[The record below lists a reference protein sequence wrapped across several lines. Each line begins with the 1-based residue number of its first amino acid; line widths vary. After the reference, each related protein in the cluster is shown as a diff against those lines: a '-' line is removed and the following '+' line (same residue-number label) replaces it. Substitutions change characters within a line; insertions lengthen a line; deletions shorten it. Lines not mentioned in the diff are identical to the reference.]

1 MRIDMSNIPPNRAR
15 RIVFMLSG
23 AIDALIGGILLLIGF
38 GVLPLDV
45 TQYGVENGHVN
56 LLGTVMF
63 LLGAGT
69 FAYNFSRLDE

>member
-1 MRIDMSNIPPNRAR
+1 MNPSPNRPR

-23 AIDALIGGILLLIGF
+23 AIDAVIGGILLLIGL
-38 GVLPLDV
+38 GYLPLDV
-45 TQYGVENGHVN
+45 AQYGVENWHVN
-56 LLGTVMF
+56 LLGSVMF